1 MIYPSQHRFSLL
13 LSPVFLTSLGVLII
27 NDLYLKFTFP
37 SWVTGKLSDIAGIIA
52 FALFFQV
59 LFFSHR
65 KFICVFIALAF
76 IFWKSIYAN
85 SFVYFI
91 NNSFSLHLHRVVDYT
106 DLIGLI
112 GIPFTY
118 IYIDR
123 FSYQTYSIKPFFIYI
138 ISFVSITSF
147 IATSQKKHDY
157 YILHQEYELPFSK
170 EVFIEKINAL
180 KNNCNNPV
188 FSFNFSSKYKKP
200 IVFYSD
206 TEWVHIAGY
215 HTYADTIYTWDSSS
229 HFKKIDTIYKKE
241 IPIVDTFYIPP
252 STDFLY
258 RFRLRNTKNEEIC
271 ECAMADLVFI
281 KRKNKTILK
290 VIGIGACT
298 SILYDRP
305 NGTEKKGYM
314 LDLFEKEVLD
324 KIY

>member
-13 LSPVFLTSLGVLII
+13 LSPVFLTSLGILII
-27 NDLYLKFTFP
+27 NDLYLKFAFP
-37 SWVTGKLSDIAGIIA
+37 GWVTGKLSDVAGLMA
-52 FALFFQV
+52 CALFFQAF
-59 LFFSHR
+59 FFSYKKHVC
-65 KFICVFIALAF
+65 ISLAIAF
-76 IFWKSIYAN
+76 VFWKSIYAN
-85 SFVYFI
+85 AFISYFNSLALVEI
-91 NNSFSLHLHRVVDYT
+91 HRVIDYSDLIAIGILPLAYFYSNSFSEK
-106 DLIGLI
+106 
-112 GIPFTY
+112 
-118 IYIDR
+118 
-123 FSYQTYSIKPFFIYI
+123 KPSRPVPIFFISVVAMT
-138 ISFVSITSF
+138 SFV
-147 IATSQKKHDY
+147 ATSQKKHDY

-170 EVFIEKINAL
+170 ETFIEKMNAL
-180 KNNCNNPV
+180 KKNCNNPV

-215 HTYADTIYTWDSSS
+215 HTYADTIYTWDSISRS
-229 HFKKIDTIYKKE
+229 KKIDTVYKKE
-241 IPIVDTFYIPP
+241 IPIIDTFYIPP

-258 RFRLRNTKNEEIC
+258 RFRLRNTKNEEVC